1 MLDLRLP
8 VGIFFLIIGVILAL
22 DGLVHPVMTPGVHL
36 VLNRDWGFCLIVFGG
51 LMTGF
56 GAAAQKK
63 NGGEQNPAKE
73 PGQVTRP

>member
-22 DGLVHPVMTPGVHL
+22 DGLIHPVMTPGVPF

-51 LMTGF
+51 LMTAF
-56 GAAAQKK
+56 GAVAQK
-63 NGGEQNPAKE
+63 NSGGD
-73 PGQVTRP
+73 